1 MEEKEII
8 RHLQHP
14 KLKKIGFT
22 ALMEQHQQLVYHFA
36 RKMLVDHND
45 ALDATQNV
53 FIKAWNGIDKFKGQS
68 KMSTWLFRITHNE
81 CIDLLRQRKR
91 LAGVAL
97 ENIEKE
103 LPQVLQAD
111 QRFTGDE
118 IERQLQVAIARLP
131 EKQKAVFLL
140 RYFEEKSY
148 AEMSE
153 ITQTS
158 VGALKASYHHA
169 VKKIEEYLTREEA

>member
-14 KLKKIGFT
+14 ELKKIGFT
-22 ALMEQHQQLVYHFA
+22 VLMEQHQETVYHFA
-36 RKMLVDHND
+36 RKMLVNHND

-53 FIKAWNGIDKFKGQS
+53 FIKAWKGIDQFKGQS

-81 CIDLLRQRKR
+81 CIDLLRQRKK
-91 LAGVAL
+91 LAGIPL

-103 LPQVLQAD
+103 LPQVLQSD

-140 RYFEEKSY
+140 RYFEERSY

-153 ITQTS
+153 ITETS

-169 VKKIEEYLTREEA
+169 VKKIEEYLTQNQE